1 MQDTPVFVLV
11 AFVISTWNKGG
22 EEGER
27 EADNENPCDKT
38 FQGRMILSS
47 REKRIGKSWKEALE
61 ERRLGEFSDKK
72 LNDKF

>member
-1 MQDTPVFVLV
+1 M
-11 AFVISTWNKGG
+11 ISGDG
-22 EEGER
+22 EEER

-61 ERRLGEFSDKK
+61 KRRPGESSDK
-72 LNDKF
+72 NPNNQF

>member
-1 MQDTPVFVLV
+1 M
-11 AFVISTWNKGG
+11 ISSDG
-22 EEGER
+22 EEEVR

-61 ERRLGEFSDKK
+61 KRRPGEFSGEK
-72 LNDKF
+72 LNDQF

>member
-1 MQDTPVFVLV
+1 MG
-11 AFVISTWNKGG
+11 GG
-22 EEGER
+22 EEGQW

-61 ERRLGEFSDKK
+61 KRRPRESSDTK
-72 LNDKF
+72 LNDQF